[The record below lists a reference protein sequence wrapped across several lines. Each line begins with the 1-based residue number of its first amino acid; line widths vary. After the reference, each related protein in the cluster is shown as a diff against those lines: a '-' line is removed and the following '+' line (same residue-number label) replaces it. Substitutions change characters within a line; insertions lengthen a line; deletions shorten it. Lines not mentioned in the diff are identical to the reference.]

1 MNNSANKS
9 AKISPTAHY
18 TGYIWWK
25 YGLSD
30 ERLRSKQGVILYYLL
45 QPMMFISGKTNGPQ
59 LKDFLLA
66 RHKLI
71 DLQLQEAIESG
82 KVTQVIEIAAG
93 LSPRGLRF
101 AKKYGNKITYI
112 EADLEGM
119 ANRKRE
125 LISDIIDN
133 KHHQIVTID
142 ALADEGSQS
151 LAEISQ
157 KFSKDQGVAIIT
169 EGLVNYFDENNVRGM
184 WKRFANTLSQFP
196 HGLYFSD
203 IHLASH
209 NKGRQ
214 ANVFSKILS
223 TFVRGG
229 VFLHFSQR
237 EDAEKVLQ
245 DSGFKTAKL
254 HKPGDWKNKVKECD
268 AKGANLVRV
277 IEASV

>member
-1 MNNSANKS
+1 MSNIANES

-18 TGYIWWK
+18 TGYICWK

-30 ERLRSKQGVILYYLL
+30 ERLRSKQGAVLYYLL
-45 QPMMFISGKTNGPQ
+45 QPMMFFSAKRKGPQ

-71 DLQLQEAIESG
+71 DLHLQQAIDSG
-82 KVTQVIEIAAG
+82 KVTQIIEIAAG

-119 ANRKRE
+119 ANRKRQ
-125 LISDIIDN
+125 LIGDIIDN

-142 ALADEGSQS
+142 ALADEGYQS

-169 EGLVNYFDENNVRGM
+169 EGLINYFDENNVSSM
-184 WKRFANTLSQFP
+184 WKRFAKTLTQFP
-196 HGLYFSD
+196 NGLYLSD

-214 ANVFSKILS
+214 ANAFSKILS

-229 VFLHFSQR
+229 VFLHFNQR
-237 EDAEKVLQ
+237 EDAEKALL
-245 DSGFKTAKL
+245 DCGFKTAKL
-254 HKPGDWKNKVKECD
+254 HEPGDWKDRVKECD